1 MYKTRQRSNVKGQ
14 ILAFASGLMLMA
26 SVAPA
31 QTLPSGP
38 LSFGDGRVTVAADLS
53 LTASTPDDRGA
64 WFNYTDYEHNVL
76 RLIRFGVSASVRI
89 TDRVAL
95 LGEVRSENG
104 NTFEPYAGY
113 VRVRPWKN
121 RAFDIQAGRIPPIFG
136 AFARR
141 AYAAD
146 HPLIG
151 YPLAYQYL
159 TALRPD
165 AIPATAD
172 DLLRM
177 RGRGWLTSYPLGQLT
192 PDRGMPLV
200 TAFRWDTG
208 VEVRAGSGPLNV
220 SAAVTNGTLSDPRA
234 RDNNGGKQISSRVEW
249 RPAAGFIFGASGAHG
264 AYLAD
269 SVKPF
274 TVGRG
279 PVPSRAGRQQAFGI
293 DLEYS
298 RDQWLARGEVIRS
311 QWGVPTLSFS
321 PSALGMFA
329 EARYKIW
336 PGLFVAGRVDRLTFS
351 SVRSDD
357 RTLTWDA
364 PVSRFEGGLGFYL
377 QRNLLIKGAYQRNWR
392 DGGRVRDRGTGALQL
407 QFWL

>member
-1 MYKTRQRSNVKGQ
+1 MQKTGQRSKVP
-14 ILAFASGLMLMA
+14 LTFASLLILTA
-26 SVAPA
+26 SDLRAQALPA
-31 QTLPSGP
+31 GP
-38 LSFGDGRVTVAADLS
+38 LSFGDGRVIVAADAS
-53 LTASTPDDRGA
+53 LTSSTHDDRGA

-95 LGEVRSENG
+95 LGEVRTENG
-104 NTFEPYAGY
+104 DRLEPYAGY
-113 VRVRPWKN
+113 IRVRPWKN

-136 AFARR
+136 AFSRR

-146 HPLIG
+146 QPLIG

-172 DLLRM
+172 DLVRM
-177 RGRGWLTSYPLGQLT
+177 RGRGWLASYPLGELT

-208 VEVRAGSGPLNV
+208 VEVRAGSTPLSV
-220 SAAVTNGTLSDPRA
+220 SAAVTNGTLSDPRG
-234 RDNNGGKQISSRVEW
+234 RDNNGGKQVSGRLEW
-249 RPAAGFIFGASGAHG
+249 RPAAGFILGASGAHG
-264 AYLAD
+264 PYLAD
-269 SVKPF
+269 AVKAF
-274 TVGRG
+274 TVGRVAS
-279 PVPSRAGRQQAFGI
+279 PFTAGTQQAFGI
-293 DLEYS
+293 DAEYS
-298 RDQWLARGEVIRS
+298 RDRWLARGEVIRS
-311 QWGVPTLSFS
+311 RWGVPTLSFS
-321 PSALGMFA
+321 PSAVGMFA

-351 SVRSDD
+351 TIRNGG

-364 PVSRFEGGLGFYL
+364 PVSRFEGGLGFYI

-392 DGGRVRDRGTGALQL
+392 DGGRVRGLGTGALQL